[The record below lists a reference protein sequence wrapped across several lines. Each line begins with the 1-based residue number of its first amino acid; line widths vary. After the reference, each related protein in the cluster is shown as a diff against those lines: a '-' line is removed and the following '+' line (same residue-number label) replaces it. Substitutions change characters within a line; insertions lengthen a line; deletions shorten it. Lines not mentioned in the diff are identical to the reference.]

1 MERKIGTVQME
12 LNEQN
17 RAIERLYTEIRSMNE
32 EILSLEERYNKIGR
46 ELAEMEST
54 RSGLREELWRRED
67 YVAAL
72 VREGKQYA
80 SIA

>member
-1 MERKIGTVQME
+1 MERNFRTVQME

-17 RAIERLYTEIRSMNE
+17 RAIERLNTEIISMDE
-32 EILSLEERYNKIGR
+32 DMRALEEKLNKIGR

-54 RSGLREELWRRED
+54 RNGLREELWRRED

>member
-1 MERKIGTVQME
+1 MERNIRTVQME

-17 RAIERLYTEIRSMNE
+17 RAIERLYTEIRLIDE
-32 EILSLEERYNKIGR
+32 EMRALEEKISKIDK
-46 ELAEMEST
+46 ELAQMKST
-54 RSGLREELWRRED
+54 RGGLQTELWRCED
-67 YVAAL
+67 HAAAL

>member
-1 MERKIGTVQME
+1 MERNIRTVQME

-17 RAIERLYTEIRSMNE
+17 RAIERLYTEIRAMDE
-32 EILSLEERYNKIGR
+32 EIRALEESFNKIGR

-67 YVAAL
+67 HVAAL
-72 VREGKQYA
+72 VREDKRHA
-80 SIA
+80 NIA

>member
-17 RAIERLYTEIRSMNE
+17 RAIERLNTEIISMDE
-32 EILSLEERYNKIGR
+32 DMRALEEKLNKIGR

-54 RSGLREELWRRED
+54 RSSLREELWRRED

>member
-17 RAIERLYTEIRSMNE
+17 RAIECLNAEIISMDE
-32 EILSLEERYNKIGR
+32 DMRALEEKLNKIGR

-54 RSGLREELWRRED
+54 RSDLWEELRRRED

>member
-1 MERKIGTVQME
+1 MERNIRTVQMG

-17 RAIERLYTEIRSMNE
+17 RAIERLNTEIRSMDE
-32 EILSLEERYNKIGR
+32 DMRALEEKLNKIGR

-72 VREGKQYA
+72 VREGKSHA
-80 SIA
+80 NIA

>member
-17 RAIERLYTEIRSMNE
+17 RAIERLYTEIRSMDE
-32 EILSLEERYNKIGR
+32 DMRALEEKLNKIGR

>member
-1 MERKIGTVQME
+1 MERNIRTVQME

-17 RAIERLYTEIRSMNE
+17 RAIERLNTEIISMDE
-32 EILSLEERYNKIGR
+32 EMRALEEKINKIGR

-72 VREGKQYA
+72 VREGKRHA

>member
-1 MERKIGTVQME
+1 MERNFRTVQME

-17 RAIERLYTEIRSMNE
+17 RAIERLNTEIISMDE
-32 EILSLEERYNKIGR
+32 EVRSLEEQFNKIGR
-46 ELAEMEST
+46 ELTEMEST
-54 RSGLREELWRRED
+54 RSSLREELWRRED

>member
-17 RAIERLYTEIRSMNE
+17 RAIERLYTEIRSMDE
-32 EILSLEERYNKIGR
+32 DMRALEEKLNKISR

>member
-1 MERKIGTVQME
+1 MERNIRTVQME

-17 RAIERLYTEIRSMNE
+17 RAIERLYTEIRSMDE
-32 EILSLEERYNKIGR
+32 EILALEEKISKIGR
-46 ELAEMEST
+46 KLAEMKST
-54 RSGLREELWRRED
+54 RGGLQTELWRCED
-67 YVAAL
+67 HAAAL

>member
-17 RAIERLYTEIRSMNE
+17 RAIERLNTEIISMDE
-32 EILSLEERYNKIGR
+32 EMRSLEEQFNKIGR

-54 RSGLREELWRRED
+54 RSSLREELWRRED

-72 VREGKQYA
+72 VREGKHHA
-80 SIA
+80 NIA

>member
-17 RAIERLYTEIRSMNE
+17 RAIERLHVEIGSMDE
-32 EILSLEERYNKIGR
+32 EMRALEEKLNKIGR

-72 VREGKQYA
+72 VWEGKRHA
-80 SIA
+80 NIA

>member
-17 RAIERLYTEIRSMNE
+17 RTIERLNTEIISMDE
-32 EILSLEERYNKIGR
+32 EMRALEEKLNKIGR

-54 RSGLREELWRRED
+54 RSSLREELWRRED

>member
-17 RAIERLYTEIRSMNE
+17 RVIERLNKEIRSMDE
-32 EILSLEERYNKIGR
+32 DMRALEEKLNKIGR

-54 RSGLREELWRRED
+54 RSDLWEELRRRED

-72 VREGKQYA
+72 VREGKHYA

>member
-1 MERKIGTVQME
+1 MERNIRTVQME

-17 RAIERLYTEIRSMNE
+17 RAVERLYTEIRSMDE
-32 EILSLEERYNKIGR
+32 DMRALEEKLNKIGR

-54 RSGLREELWRRED
+54 RSDLWEELWRRED

>member
-1 MERKIGTVQME
+1 MERNIRTVQME

-17 RAIERLYTEIRSMNE
+17 RAIERLNTEIISMDE
-32 EILSLEERYNKIGR
+32 EMRSLEEKYNKIGR

-54 RSGLREELWRRED
+54 RSDLREELWRRED

-72 VREGKQYA
+72 VREGKHYA
-80 SIA
+80 NIA

>member
-17 RAIERLYTEIRSMNE
+17 RAIERLYTEIRSMDE
-32 EILSLEERYNKIGR
+32 DMRALEEKLNKIGR

-72 VREGKQYA
+72 VREGNQYA

>member
-1 MERKIGTVQME
+1 MERNIRTVQME

-17 RAIERLYTEIRSMNE
+17 RAIERLNTEIISMDE
-32 EILSLEERYNKIGR
+32 DMRALEEKLNKIGR

-72 VREGKQYA
+72 VREGKRYA
-80 SIA
+80 NIA